1 MVLKIQGR
9 GGGQAVPDGSQ
20 LLWQVWASACT
31 WLPTSRA
38 EICRLSQ
45 LRVRLGLAGAQGRR
59 RLGVGTGSLGRLVEE
74 AAGAEPPL
82 ELLPQQLPLPLSPL
96 HDPAVL

>member
-1 MVLKIQGR
+1 M
-9 GGGQAVPDGSQ
+9 
-20 LLWQVWASACT
+20 
-31 WLPTSRA
+31 
-38 EICRLSQ
+38 
-45 LRVRLGLAGAQGRR
+45 RLGLAGAWGGRGP
-59 RLGVGTGSLGRLVEE
+59 GVGAGGLGRLVEE